1 MVGSDILMTVV
12 IVVQLESLN
21 ILGLYYS
28 LNVFCCFPC
37 FQSCSIA
44 FRKGCPIS

>member
-12 IVVQLESLN
+12 IVLQVEGLS

-28 LNVFCCFPC
+28 PNVFC
-37 FQSCSIA
+37 
-44 FRKGCPIS
+44 